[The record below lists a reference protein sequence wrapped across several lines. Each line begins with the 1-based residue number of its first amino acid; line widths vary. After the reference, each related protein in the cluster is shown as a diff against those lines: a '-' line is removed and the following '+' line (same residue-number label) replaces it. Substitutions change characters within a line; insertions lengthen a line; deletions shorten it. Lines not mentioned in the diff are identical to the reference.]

1 MNMYL
6 DGKLDTINLI
16 TDFEKELY
24 KLGSGVNPGTAYQD
38 ARDILCRLICER
50 CGISGNNTGNNI
62 ERVIGKIESST
73 KGHREAAILLIR
85 SLSVE
90 GLLPIE
96 EHSPIANKII
106 SVIEKYLPE
115 ITKFLRIDKQQTFEK
130 LNLFRSFH
138 SLACSNFEILTKLN
152 SPLSSINNE
161 KEQIFKALRHGT
173 FQSYLQPFEY
183 TRIKASIETV
193 CIGVAN
199 LLAENPSSYKSNFD
213 ILESSLKDAESLIN
227 SHFSFFSINYVNP
240 FFNSIRI
247 SLSNIKENSGEQF
260 ESNIDTLRSPPKS
273 AVKKYPL
280 HQVDKHLIFSVP
292 LINKGPGTAIDV
304 VVEIDCGEDNQALIL
319 DSDLLRLGDVPPGEF
334 SLSISACILEAS
346 ESTKMTVQI
355 SWREVFGEEKSN
367 IFDLKIE
374 GQDPTIDWVSLEQFE
389 PYSLEVAEGDM
400 FVGRVEKVKA
410 IGNKLLKK
418 PMVSTYLTGQKRVGK
433 TSLAQAVLNYIKQQ
447 SPNFKTLYLEY
458 GEYCQATAQKTIKS
472 LGESIFEFLQESM
485 PKGHHFTPDF
495 SESISD
501 LNKYARTLESERPD
515 LRFVIVLDEFD
526 EIRPEMYSFGPIA
539 ETFFANLRT
548 LATRSNLAFI
558 LVGGERMP
566 FIIGSQGDQLNKF
579 SSTALDYF
587 SRNSEWVDYV
597 ELVRKPVNLKI
608 NWDDAS
614 INALFNLTNGHPYY
628 TKLLCSKVYTLATL
642 IRDTE
647 IVESDVENGLLAL
660 LPEIDT
666 NAFAHFWKDGI
677 DANGNDAIEAVM
689 ELKRLRVLVGIGK
702 SFRNKEYTI
711 DSVIKNVNS
720 IKVQEGE
727 IIPIL
732 EDFIRRNIIL
742 EENNEIHFTSQ
753 FFEKWLV
760 EYGTLKLIT
769 TTLADKLEE
778 GIKDAEDRAYVT
790 SSEIQGLISRWPLYR
805 SRKIDGEGVRAWL
818 EQVPTHQEQ
827 RYLFKILDKTR
838 FLSSMEISEKF
849 KIAHEKFVRPI
860 IGAVTVIKKT
870 DKRND
875 IWLTYVDGAGKSGA
889 QCARDYAKE
898 NSISTQCI
906 LEPATIQKRLSSHG
920 DKPKA
925 IIVVDDVSGTGKT
938 LCSGVSKFIEE
949 NRSFLSNI
957 PVLVIVLVST
967 TESETKLHSLI
978 EASNLNIKSYSCET
992 LTHTAYA
999 FPESGLGLWASE
1011 DEKAKAKGLCLRI
1024 GSKLYKDALG
1034 YKGQG
1039 LLLVLPSTCP
1049 NNSLPILSSSK
1060 KGAFTWNALFE
1071 RPTT

>member
-1 MNMYL
+1 MNLYQ
-6 DGKLDTINLI
+6 DSKIGTENLI

-24 KLGSGVNPGTAYQD
+24 SLGSDINPRSVYSK
-38 ARDILCRLICER
+38 ARDILCELICEK
-50 CGISGNNTGNNI
+50 CGISGNHNGNNI
-62 ERVIGKIESST
+62 ERVIGKIEIST
-73 KGHREAAILLIR
+73 KGHRDAAIILIR
-85 SLSVE
+85 SLAVE
-90 GLLPIE
+90 GLLPID
-96 EHSPIANKII
+96 EHGTIANKII
-106 SVIEKYLPE
+106 SIIEKYLPE
-115 ITKFLRIDKQQTFEK
+115 ITKFLKIDKQQTFEK
-130 LNLFRSFH
+130 LNLIRSFH
-138 SLACSNFEILTKLN
+138 SLACSNFDILTKLN
-152 SPLSSINNE
+152 ISLSSINNE
-161 KEQIFKALRHGT
+161 KEQIYRALRHGT

-183 TRIKASIETV
+183 TKIKASIETV
-193 CIGVAN
+193 CSDIAN
-199 LLAENPSSYKSNFD
+199 LQAGNASSYKSNFD
-213 ILESSLKDAESLIN
+213 ILESSLKDAITLVDSL
-227 SHFSFFSINYVNP
+227 FSFFSINYVNP
-240 FFNSIRI
+240 FFNAITT
-247 SLSNIKENSGEQF
+247 SLLSIKENSGDQF
-260 ESNIDTLRSPPKS
+260 KSSINTLRFPPKS

-304 VVEIDCGEDNQALIL
+304 IVEIDCGEDNQTLIL

-334 SLSISACILEAS
+334 SLPISACILEAS

-355 SWREVFGEEKSN
+355 NWREVFGEEKAT

-374 GQDPTIDWVSLEQFE
+374 GQDPTIDWASLEQFE

-447 SPNFKTLYLEY
+447 NPEFKTIYLEY
-458 GEYCQATAQKTIKS
+458 GEYCQATAQKTIRS

-485 PKGHHFTPDF
+485 PKGHQFSPDF

-501 LNKYARTLESERPD
+501 LNKYARILESERPN

-579 SSTALDYF
+579 SSTTLDYF
-587 SRNSEWVDYV
+587 SRSSEWVDYV
-597 ELVRKPVNLKI
+597 ELVRKPVNSKL
-608 NWDDAS
+608 NWDDAA
-614 INALFNLTNGHPYY
+614 INALFHLTNGHPYY
-628 TKLLCSKVYTLATL
+628 TKLLCSKVFTLATS

-647 IVESDVENGLLAL
+647 IVESDVETGLLAL

-677 DANGNDAIEAVM
+677 DANGNDEIEAVM

-711 DSVIKNVNS
+711 DSIIKNVNS
-720 IKVQEGE
+720 IKVQERE
-727 IIPIL
+727 IVPIL
-732 EDFIRRNIIL
+732 EDFIRRNIII
-742 EENNEIHFTSQ
+742 EENNKIHFTSQ

-778 GIKDAEDRAYVT
+778 GIKDAEDRAFVT
-790 SSEIQGLISRWPLYR
+790 SSEIQKLISRWPLYR
-805 SRKIDGEGVRAWL
+805 SRSVDGEGVRAWL
-818 EQVPTHQEQ
+818 EQVPTYQEQ
-827 RYLFKILDKTR
+827 RYLFKILDKLR
-838 FLSSMEISEKF
+838 FLSGVEISEKF
-849 KIAHEKFVRPI
+849 KIAHEKFVKPI
-860 IGAVTVIKKT
+860 IGAVRIIKKT

-875 IWLTYVDGAGKSGA
+875 IWLTYVDGVGKSGA

-906 LEPATIQKRLSSHG
+906 LEPTTIQKRLSSSD

-925 IIVVDDVSGTGKT
+925 IIVIDDVSGTGKT
-938 LCSGVSKFIEE
+938 LFSGVNKFSED
-949 NRSFLSNI
+949 NRLPLLLFNI
-957 PVLVIVLVST
+957 PILVIVLVST
-967 TESETKLHSLI
+967 VESETKLRSLI
-978 EASNLNIKSYSCET
+978 DVSSLNIIHVK
-992 LTHTAYA
+992 
-999 FPESGLGLWASE
+999 P
-1011 DEKAKAKGLCLRI
+1011 
-1024 GSKLYKDALG
+1024 
-1034 YKGQG
+1034 
-1039 LLLVLPSTCP
+1039 
-1049 NNSLPILSSSK
+1049 
-1060 KGAFTWNALFE
+1060 
-1071 RPTT
+1071 